1 MQNSDNCLLP
11 GPIWLE
17 YFHPSFYSQ
26 AESMWKDKMCPLQ
39 TTHECILL
47 SLSLIGES
55 RPLILKVI
63 NEICVLIV
71 TTMWLILGIVVFSV
85 YLCLNHYGII
95 LIFMVSLVCSFL
107 SSTWNNVLY
116 FPEVWC
122 VGYTFFRLFML
133 WIFLLQ
139 SWQIVFLAILF

>member
-17 YFHPSFYSQ
+17 YFHPSFYSK

-39 TTHECILL
+39 TIHGYILL
-47 SLSLIGES
+47 GLSLIGES

-71 TTMWLILGIVVFSV
+71 TIMWLILGIVVFSV
-85 YLCLNHYGII
+85 YLCLNNYGII

-107 SSTWNNVLY
+107 SSTWNNVPVFSWGLVCWIY
-116 FPEVWC
+116 I
-122 VGYTFFRLFML
+122 FRLFML